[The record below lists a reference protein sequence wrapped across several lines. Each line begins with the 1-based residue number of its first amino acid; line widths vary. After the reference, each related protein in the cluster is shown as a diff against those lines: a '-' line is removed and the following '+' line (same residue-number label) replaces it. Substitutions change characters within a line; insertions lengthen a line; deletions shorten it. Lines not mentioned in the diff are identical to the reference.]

1 VPNILKEYSLLTG
14 EQICGN
20 VYVGEVNDFMRRFL
34 LLVLVLSTVFVFAQS
49 KLVIWCSEKQVDIL
63 QKLAEEFKAKYGV
76 VVEVQYVNF
85 SDIKPKFLTAA
96 PEGQGADIIVGAHDW
111 VGELVVN
118 GLIDPIPSFPEL
130 NQFYETGLSAFSYG
144 GKLYGLPYALE
155 AIALIYN
162 KEFVPNPPK
171 TVDEMIQ
178 IAKQIDQEFGK
189 EVRGFITSTT
199 EFYYAV
205 PFILGAGGYV
215 FKETA
220 KGLDPK
226 DIGLANEGA
235 VKGVNIIKRF
245 VDEKV
250 LDPSDN
256 YQIMDSMFK
265 EGKAAMII
273 NGPWAT
279 KAYKDAGID
288 YGVAV
293 IPNVDANLVAKPFV
307 GVQGFM
313 VNAKSPNKL
322 LAKEFLTNFIARTDT
337 MYRLYLGDPRLP
349 ARKDVLELV
358 RDNPDVVAFTQ
369 SAANGVP
376 MPNIPQMAAVW
387 GAMNDALN
395 LVVNGKATTQEALTT
410 AVERIK
416 TQTQ

>member
-1 VPNILKEYSLLTG
+1 MKKFFIFT
-14 EQICGN
+14 
-20 VYVGEVNDFMRRFL
+20 L
-34 LLVLVLSTVFVFAQS
+34 LLMSIFIFAQT

-63 QKLAEEFKAKYGV
+63 QKLAEEFKAKYNV
-76 VVEVQYVNF
+76 DVEVQYVNF

-118 GLIDPIPSFPEL
+118 GLIEPIPVFSDL
-130 NQFYETGLSAFSYG
+130 NQFYETGLNAFSYG
-144 GKLYGLPYALE
+144 GKLYGLPYSME

-162 KEFVPNPPK
+162 KDFVPQPPQ
-171 TVDEMIQ
+171 TVEEMIQ
-178 IAKQIDQEFGK
+178 FAKQIDTEFGG
-189 EVRGFITSTT
+189 EVRGFVTSTT

-205 PFILGAGGYV
+205 PFIFGYGGYV
-215 FKETA
+215 FKQTDQ
-220 KGLDPK
+220 GLNIK

-235 VKGVNIIKRF
+235 VTGVTLIKRF
-245 VDEKV
+245 VDEGI

-256 YQIMDSMFK
+256 YQIMDSMFR

-293 IPNVDANLVAKPFV
+293 IPNVGPDMVARPFV

-313 VNAKSPNKL
+313 VNAKSTNKL
-322 LAKEFLTNFIARTDT
+322 LAMEFLTNFIAKRDT
-337 MYRLYLGDPRLP
+337 MYKLYLGDPRLP

-358 RDNPDVVAFTQ
+358 KDNPDVVAFTQ
-369 SAANGVP
+369 SAANGIP
-376 MPNIPQMAAVW
+376 MPNVPQMASVW

-395 LVVNGKATTQEALTT
+395 LVVNNKASVEDALKT

-416 TQTQ
+416 SQTQ